1 LLPYWRLSAYY
12 FFYFAFLGAYAP
24 YFGLYLKSLA
34 FSAWDIGILMSLM
47 QVMRVIAP
55 NLWGWLA
62 DHTGSRM
69 PIVRVAALLSAL
81 GFSGMLVAR
90 TFSSAFAAMAVLSFF
105 WGAALPLVE
114 AVTIGH
120 LGARSGGY
128 GRIRMWGSLG
138 FIVTVLGVG
147 YLLDRMP
154 IPFLIPL
161 SLSILATVFVF
172 SLGVPES
179 PPERHD
185 SDRLPIW
192 QVVRQKEVL
201 SLLSAC
207 FFMSAAHAAMYIFL
221 SIFLVDHGYSK
232 TVVGWLW
239 SLGVMVEI
247 GVFLFM
253 PRLLAAFSPRAIL
266 SFSMACAVL
275 RFLMIGWGVAWPV
288 VIVLAQTLHGATF
301 GANHAAAMS
310 AIGSLF
316 KGRHHARGQALYASV
331 SFGAGGMVGGL
342 ISGWSWD
349 ALGGPLTYTL
359 SSVFALVGLVI
370 LRWVRTPGSS

>member
-1 LLPYWRLSAYY
+1 
-12 FFYFAFLGAYAP
+12 
-24 YFGLYLKSLA
+24 
-34 FSAWDIGILMSLM
+34 MSLM
-47 QVMRVIAP
+47 QVMRVVAP

-90 TFSSAFAAMAVLSFF
+90 TFSGAFAAMAFLSFF

-114 AVTIGH
+114 AVTLGH
-120 LGARSGGY
+120 LGARSGAY

-138 FIVTVLGVG
+138 FIATVLGVG
-147 YLLDRMP
+147 YLLDRLP
-154 IPFLIPL
+154 IAFLIPL
-161 SLSILATVFVF
+161 SLSILATVFFF
-172 SLGVPES
+172 SLAVPEA

-207 FFMSAAHAAMYIFL
+207 FFMSAAHGAMYIFL

-275 RFLMIGWGVAWPV
+275 RFLMIGWGVAWPA
-288 VIVLAQTLHGATF
+288 VIVLAQILHGATF
-301 GANHAAAMS
+301 GANHAAAM
-310 AIGSLF
+310 AAVGSLF
-316 KGRHHARGQALYASV
+316 KGRHQARGQALYASL